1 MAKREVV
8 NDALNESKSKRGVD
22 FRIIFLAV
30 VVSTVAL
37 LFGWF
42 KIAFLTLPG
51 LLIAG
56 AYLTKDDP
64 HRIDLLWLSIRQHA
78 SYQPRA
84 GALVND
90 K

>member
-1 MAKREVV
+1 MAKQEVV
-8 NDALNESKSKRGVD
+8 NDALNEPKSKKGVD
-22 FRIIFLAV
+22 FRIIFFAV
-30 VVSTVAL
+30 VVSTIAL
-37 LFGWF
+37 VFGWF
-42 KIAFLTLPG
+42 KIAFITLPT
-51 LLIAG
+51 LLVGG

-64 HRIDLLWLSIRQHA
+64 SRIDLLWLTLRQHA